1 MKLRRPN
8 VGDKLRLFKYLTNRT
23 LRFDILTIFL
33 FLISFSSITII
44 AFSYL
49 NMSKSLLEF
58 SNGVIVRASG
68 SIREKIN
75 DLIDNA
81 EDSTNEASA
90 LIFNSK
96 DLFLKKDLLTSYMIR
111 LLKDQPNLYGLYYAV
126 PDGSMLEAV
135 NLGVSHQTYFI
146 FDPSK
151 PLPPNS
157 AFALRILD
165 RSTPDVIDTWYYKDA
180 NLQTLATESN
190 PNPTFNPVIRPW
202 YRGAIEKKGQLF
214 WTPIYHFYHFDPL
227 GESGITVA
235 RARFDPLGNLI
246 TVIGVDITLDLLS
259 QFLTSEKIGKNGKAF
274 ILDPSGKVL
283 VPQDISEFR
292 INQDVVSTAFQEKE
306 KEKKSSFLFKAGN
319 VRYIGAE
326 YHFSQQQSFD
336 WIIMVIVPIQDFL
349 GELFLNQKRIV
360 LISLGIM
367 IFASLFV
374 VYFSNRIS
382 SPIVELAKETNK
394 IRHLDFESEIRVHS
408 NIYEIKLMDESLA
421 AMRVAIRSFG
431 RYIPKEIVTQLIEKG
446 QDIAIGGEKRETT
459 VMFSDIEGF
468 TSIAETYDTEKLM
481 ALLSEYFDALSK
493 ILLKNQG
500 NIDKFIGDGIMAIW
514 GAPRELPSQALHAC
528 RAALECQA
536 YLSDFNERLE
546 KEGKPVFRTR
556 IGIDIGETIVGNV
569 GTAERMN
576 YTAMG
581 NTVNTASRLQSENK
595 IYHTSILISDRVR
608 KKIGEEFLVRP
619 LDIVELKGKKEKT
632 MFYELLN
639 KTDAGKADLCAL
651 FTKAFDAFQNH
662 ELNNAK
668 ALFQQIQKRF
678 PSDIPTQIYLERLG

>member
-1 MKLRRPN
+1 MELRRPN
-8 VGDKLRLFKYLTNRT
+8 DEGKLRLLKYFTNRT

-44 AFSYL
+44 AFTYL

-81 EDSTNEASA
+81 EDSTREASI
-90 LIFNSK
+90 LISNSK
-96 DLFLKKDLLTSYMIR
+96 DLFLREALLTAYMTQ
-111 LLKDQPNLYGLYYAV
+111 LLKDQPNIYGLYYGV
-126 PDGSMLEAV
+126 PDGSFLEAV
-135 NLGVSHQTYFI
+135 NLGVAHQTHFI
-146 FDPSK
+146 YDSSK

-157 AFALRILD
+157 AYALRIID
-165 RSTPDVIDTWYYKDA
+165 RSTPNVSDTWYYKDA

-202 YRGAIEKKGQLF
+202 YHGAIEKKGHLF
-214 WTPIYHFYHFDPL
+214 WTPIYHFDPL
-227 GESGITVA
+227 GEAGVSVA
-235 RARFDPLGNLI
+235 RARFDSQGNLI

-259 QFLTSEKIGKNGKAF
+259 QFLTSEKIGKSGKAF
-274 ILDPSGKVL
+274 ILDSSGKVL
-283 VPQDISEFR
+283 IPQDISEFR
-292 INQDVVSTAFQEKE
+292 INQDVISTAFQEKE
-306 KEKKSSFLFKAGN
+306 KGKKSSFLFKAGN

-326 YHFSQQQSFD
+326 YHFSKQQSFD

-349 GELFLNQKRIV
+349 GELFLNQKRIA

-431 RYIPKEIVTQLIEKG
+431 RYIPKEIVTQLIAKG
-446 QDIAIGGEKRETT
+446 QEIAIGGEKRETT

-481 ALLSEYFDALSK
+481 VLLSEYFDALSK

-662 ELNNAK
+662 DHNAK
-668 ALFQQIQKRF
+668 ALFQQILKSF
-678 PSDIPTQIYLERLG
+678 PSDIPTQIYLERLS